1 MKGIVMN
8 NKNTKMIVEAGICI
22 ALATV
27 LSFIKLFRMPL
38 GGSVTLAARLPLV
51 IYAIRWGWKKGIL
64 ACAVYGLVQIALGGY
79 VIHPMQGFLDYIV
92 SYAVMG
98 FAGIRFNDKFSKTS
112 FIPGVI
118 IAYLL
123 SGAANVL
130 SGMIYFYDMTTAM
143 ENGFQSFLAYN
154 LAYNYSFLFF
164 DCLILIVILVLT
176 FDRMKSLYK
185 SQI

>member
-1 MKGIVMN
+1 MN
-8 NKNTKMIVEAGICI
+8 NKNTRMIVEASICI
-22 ALATV
+22 ALSTI

-51 IYAIRWGWKKGIL
+51 IYAIRWGWKKGVL
-64 ACAVYGLVQIALGGY
+64 AWAVYGLVQIALGGY
-79 VIHPMQGFLDYIV
+79 VIHPVQGFLDYVV

-112 FIPGVI
+112 FIPSVI
-118 IAYLL
+118 LAYLL

-143 ENGFQSFLAYN
+143 EKGFNSFLSYN
-154 LAYNYSFLFF
+154 LAYNYSFLAL
-164 DCLILIVILVLT
+164 DCAILLVILVLT
-176 FDRMKSLYK
+176 FDRLKTLYK
-185 SQI
+185 SQV